1 MHRVIYVLV
10 MVFFVL
16 QVDESRAEI
25 ISYEEALQIKNNKD
39 YAQAEKS
46 FLSLIKINKQ
56 NAEFWFQLGLI
67 QRYQQKFSEAFV
79 SQTRAIE
86 LSPNNAD
93 IKLELARLYSWKL
106 EFDKAE
112 ILVKEVVAEYPDY
125 QDAIALEETIRRNKL
140 LKVDPIRYKWN
151 VSTGYEQSNFS
162 RKVQPNCYTS
172 FLQIGN
178 WVSPKTLLHIRGEN
192 EERYNEHGEY
202 YEFGIAHIFT
212 DYFNGQFSIGGTSNN
227 SPFLP
232 EWKFKT
238 RANLR
243 VIHNHNKI
251 GDTWLTGYVEHNRY
265 KNSIGTTIKPGI
277 RYEITDNLQIH
288 GQSVNVM
295 DEEGNHLSGWEARLG
310 WQTPFPKLRL
320 FGGVSDTPE
329 GQSTRDGMIEVD
341 THGYFG
347 GFSYQIVPRATIH
360 TSYAR
365 DDRED
370 SFIREIYSVALSV
383 KF

>member
-1 MHRVIYVLV
+1 MCRVICVVIMLFV
-10 MVFFVL
+10 VL
-16 QVDESRAEI
+16 QVEELRAEV
-25 ISYEEALQIKNNKD
+25 ISYEKALKLKKDKN
-39 YAQAEKS
+39 YTQAEQA
-46 FLSLIKINKQ
+46 FLSLIKTSKQ

-67 QRYQQKFSEAFV
+67 QRYQQNFLEALV

-93 IKLELARLYSWKL
+93 IKLELARLYSWNL
-106 EFDKAE
+106 EFDRAE
-112 ILVKEVVAEYPDY
+112 ILVKEVVAKYPDY
-125 QDAIALEETIRRNKL
+125 QDAITLEETIRRNKL

-151 VSTGYEQSNFS
+151 VSTGYEQSDFS
-162 RKVQPNCYTS
+162 RKVQPNWYTT
-172 FLQIGN
+172 FLQIEN
-178 WVSPKTLLHIRGEN
+178 WVNPKTLLHIRAEN
-192 EERYNEHGEY
+192 KERYNEHGEY
-202 YEFGIAHIFT
+202 YEFGIAHIFA
-212 DYFNGQFSIGGTSNN
+212 DYFNGQFSAGGTSNN
-227 SPFLP
+227 SPFIP
-232 EWKFKT
+232 QWKLKT

-243 VIHNHNKI
+243 VIHGHDKL

-265 KNSIGTTIKPGI
+265 ENSIGTTIKPGI

-295 DEEGNHLSGWEARLG
+295 DEEGNHLSGWEAKLG

-329 GQSTRDGMIEVD
+329 GQSTNQGMIEVD

-360 TSYAR
+360 ASYAR
-365 DDRED
+365 DDREN
-370 SFIREIYSVALSV
+370 SFIREIVSVALSV